1 MTEVKRQIT
10 TNLDTNSTLIAVE
23 NKISNVS
30 NLVQKKL
37 TITQKLMKLEKKM
50 TDHNHDKY
58 NTTRKFNKLTAEHFT
73 ARSLKANLVTKT
85 VFDNKLISLN
95 KNFNWNKTKHIL
107 LGNELK
113 KLKTL
118 DSIYFRGKWYIEN
131 DGTQNYLVFQLVWWC
146 FEKVSSNNNHI

>member
-50 TDHNHDKY
+50 TDHIMINIILPE
-58 NTTRKFNKLTAEHFT
+58 N
-73 ARSLKANLVTKT
+73 
-85 VFDNKLISLN
+85 LIS
-95 KNFNWNKTKHIL
+95 
-107 LGNELK
+107 
-113 KLKTL
+113 
-118 DSIYFRGKWYIEN
+118 
-131 DGTQNYLVFQLVWWC
+131 
-146 FEKVSSNNNHI
+146 